1 MVTLESQRL
10 NPTKEIFFVLMALTS
25 ILGFVASIPMMT
37 TQSEIMA
44 SAIFYVLILAVLYG
58 CYWLTKDKVG
68 ISEV

>member
-1 MVTLESQRL
+1 MVTVEGTRV

-44 SAIFYVLILAVLYG
+44 SAIFYVFILAVLYG
-58 CYWLTKDKVG
+58 CYWFTKDKVG

>member
-1 MVTLESQRL
+1 MVTVEGTRV
-10 NPTKEIFFVLMALTS
+10 NPTKEIFFILMALTS

-44 SAIFYVLILAVLYG
+44 SAIFYVFIQSVLYVA
-58 CYWLTKDKVG
+58 YWFTKDKVG